1 MQNFYESFTFIIS
14 FMILVVTFQMIFGS
28 DFIEGFL
35 LLVLGSMLV
44 LNSDKVGYI
53 FKGLNPKEE

>member
-35 LLVLGSMLV
+35 LLVLASMLV
-44 LNSDKVGYI
+44 MNSDKVGYI
-53 FKGLNPKEE
+53 FKGLNPKED

>member
-1 MQNFYESFTFIIS
+1 MQNFYDSFTFIIS

-35 LLVLGSMLV
+35 LLVLASMLV
-44 LNSDKVGYI
+44 MNSDKVGYI
-53 FKGLNPKEE
+53 FKGLNPKED

>member
-1 MQNFYESFTFIIS
+1 MKNFYESFTFIIS